1 MSKNSILDDNY
12 SRKHNLQIIE
22 ELENGSIIRLNSLDK
37 PNLGYFK
44 EIFKR
49 EIIINKRQY
58 NYEISKKIYADFSN
72 VKSIN
77 STGIVL
83 IIQAHKLAVLLGV
96 NLIICKASDFIINT
110 LELTGIQLSFS
121 NNFNS

>member
-37 PNLGYFK
+37 PNCGYFK

-58 NYEISKKIYADFSN
+58 NYEISKNIYADFSN

-77 STGIVL
+77 SKGIVL
-83 IIQAHKLAVLLGV
+83 IIQAHKLAVFLGV
-96 NLIICKASDFIINT
+96 NLIICKASDFIINI
-110 LELTGIQLSFS
+110 LKLTDIQLCFS